1 MTSVSEAVWEDTRT
15 IYAAPAGPA
24 ARTAALTEV
33 IAGTSVT
40 APTIPAA
47 APRPEGGMTLA
58 KRTLDLSMAL
68 LLIALLWPLMLGL
81 CALLLVAEGRPI
93 FFLHDRM
100 STPTRRFK
108 LIKFRTMRCHGTNGG
123 VTGGDK
129 ADRISKLQRFLRR
142 SRADEL
148 PQLWNVLKGDISLVG
163 PRPPM
168 PYYVDAYPELYGEV
182 LKSRPGI
189 TGLATLRFHAHEEA
203 ILATCTTAS
212 ATDRVYR
219 RRCIHRKARLD
230 LIYQARRTIWMD
242 LRLIGETALNVVRPR
257 RRRAKWSQKNR
268 RQAASH

>member
-1 MTSVSEAVWEDTRT
+1 MTVPFREAYKTKSSIVEHPNYPTGFYR
-15 IYAAPAGPA
+15 
-24 ARTAALTEV
+24 AR
-33 IAGTSVT
+33 G
-40 APTIPAA
+40 
-47 APRPEGGMTLA
+47 
-58 KRTLDLSMAL
+58 KRFLDLIIIFASLPFVLPM
-68 LLIALLWPLMLGL
+68 IALLV
-81 CALLLVAEGRPI
+81 LVVARDGGQPFFTQKRVGRHGRTFRMVKLRSMVPDAEAQLQAYLEQNPQAREEWNRTQKLKSDPRI
-93 FFLHDRM
+93 
-100 STPTRRFK
+100 TRV
-108 LIKFRTMRCHGTNGG
+108 G
-123 VTGGDK
+123 
-129 ADRISKLQRFLRR
+129 RFLRR
-142 SRADEL
+142 SSLDEL
-148 PQLWNVLKGDISLVG
+148 PQLWNVLKGDVSLVG

-268 RQAASH
+268 RPAARS